1 MGTERQPRAMMATPA
16 EERLW
21 EEIRE
26 TKEEKKEVKAELKNA
41 VGAERERLQERLV
54 ELDGQLKGYATAIG
68 KLPAAP
74 GMP

>member
-1 MGTERQPRAMMATPA
+1 MMATPA

-41 VGAERERLQERLV
+41 EGAERERLQLRLIKL
-54 ELDGQLKGYATAIG
+54 EGQLEGYIS
-68 KLPAAP
+68 KLPAAS